1 METLSFT
8 FGVLSVIIVAFV
20 AMLVWG
26 IVKVV
31 KQQKQINSIS
41 SEIERVWQNQSRM
54 SDELHQRIGQSQDY
68 SIRQIDETRSYIDS
82 RIDKMNEGWKIS
94 TKQLIKG

>member
-8 FGVLSVIIVAFV
+8 FGVLSVVAIIFV
-20 AMLVWG
+20 ATIVLG
-26 IVKVV
+26 IVRVV
-31 KQQKQINSIS
+31 KQQKQINSLQ
-41 SEIERVWQNQSRM
+41 SELERVWQNQSCM
-54 SDELHQRIGQSQDY
+54 SDEIHQRIGQNQDY